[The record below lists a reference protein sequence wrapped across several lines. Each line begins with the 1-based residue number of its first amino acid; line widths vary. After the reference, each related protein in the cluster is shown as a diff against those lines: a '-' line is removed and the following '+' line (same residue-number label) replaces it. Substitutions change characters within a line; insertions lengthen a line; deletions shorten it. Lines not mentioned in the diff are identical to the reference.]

1 MTTVDSGNVVRDGVA
16 VRYGIPF
23 ALLASGAVGWW
34 WSVHMSGEMRS
45 SAMDMRDP
53 MSAPM
58 GAAAFLVAWLAMM
71 AAMMLPAI
79 VPVVKLYARAS
90 ARGRLAPLPFF
101 VAGYLVVWTLLGVPA
116 YFAWRALDTPR
127 AQGAHWVARLA
138 GAVLVT
144 CGVWQFTPLKE
155 LCLRQCRSPMSVFLR
170 HGRRL
175 ERRRGAAGLGATH
188 GLYCV
193 GCCWAIFA
201 LLVALGTMNIGWMLI
216 LTALIVA
223 EKTAPRGHRTAVVT
237 GAIFVILGIV
247 FLAAPGSYAAI
258 T

>member
-1 MTTVDSGNVVRDGVA
+1 MTTVDSGSVVRDRAA

-23 ALLASGAVGWW
+23 VLLTSGGVGWW
-34 WSVHMSGEMRS
+34 WSVRMSGEMRS
-45 SAMDMRDP
+45 SAMDMGDR

-58 GAAAFLVAWLAMM
+58 GAATFLVAWLAMM
-71 AAMMLPAI
+71 AAMMLPAV
-79 VPVVKLYARAS
+79 VPVVKLYVRAS

-101 VAGYLVVWTLLGVPA
+101 VGGYLFVWTLLGVPA

-127 AQGAHWVARLA
+127 VQEAYWVARLA
-138 GAVLVT
+138 GGVLIA
-144 CGVWQFTPLKE
+144 CGIWQFTPLKE
-155 LCLRQCRSPMSVFLR
+155 ICLRHCRSPMSVFLR

-175 ERRRGAAGLGATH
+175 ERRVGAVEVGATH

-223 EKTAPRGHRTAVVT
+223 EKTAPAGHRTAVVA
-237 GAIFVILGIV
+237 GALFVILGIV
-247 FLAAPGSYAAI
+247 FMTVPGSYAAI